1 MEQNNSFQSELNNI
15 ISSEDERRQK
25 ERNYARF
32 NAERDFESLKKQ
44 IKFIVSEKAYKTN
57 PDGTHTVYVMYPQYP
72 NTIQYCGASQYLDF
86 KEDSYQ
92 TFVKTGIFS
101 TSKVTRH
108 SLYCRVNDD
117 ELYNIYKKHLE
128 ELCKKDNIECTIV
141 ATEMSDRS
149 SILGLSNTY
158 KKVPGCLESGKVMV
172 FLNSH
177 HIRLYATMN
186 F

>member
-1 MEQNNSFQSELNNI
+1 MEQNNSFQNELNNI

-25 ERNYARF
+25 ERDYARS
-32 NAERDFESLKKQ
+32 NAEWDFESLKKQ

-57 PDGTHTVYVMYPQYP
+57 PDGTHTVYVMYPQFP
-72 NTIQYCGASQYLDF
+72 NTVQLCGASQYFDF
-86 KEDSYQ
+86 KVDSFQKY
-92 TFVKTGIFS
+92 VKTGIFS
-101 TSKVTRH
+101 TSKTTMH
-108 SLYCRVNDD
+108 SLYCRVNDE
-117 ELYNIYKKHLE
+117 ELYDIYKKHLE

-141 ATEMSDRS
+141 ATGVSDRS

-158 KKVPGCLESGKVMV
+158 KKVPGCLESGKIVV
-172 FLNSH
+172 NPGLF